1 MNREFHEG
9 NMVWIVFSIIT
20 FLSSILFA
28 FIGPNL
34 LHYLFFSYGDIILIQ
49 TPIISNVLFA
59 IFGLLLSLFFFMM
72 YKEGKTY
79 KATGFGALILSV
91 LILVISVTN
100 YSVLREEKII
110 HNGLLSVTSTEY
122 QWSDIESAVMIRA
135 NDDVEHETFIFNMS
149 NGENLEFIRNEHMIS
164 AFPKIDGMLQ
174 VNGVRYTSEER
185 E

>member
-9 NMVWIVFSIIT
+9 NMMWIVLSVITLISAII
-20 FLSSILFA
+20 FG

-49 TPIISNVLFA
+49 TPIISNVLFGL
-59 IFGLLLSLFFFMM
+59 FGVLLSLFFFMM
-72 YKEGKTY
+72 YKEGKAY
-79 KATGFGALILSV
+79 KATGFTALILSG
-91 LILVISVTN
+91 LLLVVSVTN
-100 YSVLREEKII
+100 YSILREEKII
-110 HNGLLSVTSTEY
+110 HNGLLSITSTEY
-122 QWSDIESAVMIRA
+122 EWSDIESAVMLRA

-149 NGENLEFIRNEHMIS
+149 DGEDLSFVRNGHMIS